1 VVAPLLGR
9 LLDGRSGA
17 GRLALAAAMALRAA
31 LAALTVARTQSLL
44 LYPLAFGLLVC
55 SRAHGISRTAMVPE
69 VLGAQGSRSGP
80 AGPRGSGPGR
90 SQVSEAG
97 GGYGSGPGGPHG
109 SGPTEPHGGPGSV
122 RAGGSPGGPGSVGAG
137 RSPGGPGSVGAGRSP
152 GGPSS
157 SWPGGPQDGR
167 SRPRSTGAHDGP
179 AGGVPAD
186 PGPPGHETSAG
197 TPAGQDLV
205 AVNGRMARVAA
216 LGGTAGALLG
226 VALDRLLGGGAV
238 LWAAALTFTVG
249 TALALSLPAVRSRR
263 DRVPGRRRPL
273 VADPGS
279 NPAAGRHPGGGVPGS
294 PRDRVAGPY
303 PDAPGRFPDPA
314 PGRVPDPAS
323 GRFPDAVPGR
333 VPNPASGRFPDAVLA
348 RFPDGVPG
356 RVQDPV
362 PADAVSG
369 RFPGAV
375 SGRHRDPLDR
385 RAARLARPPGRVRLA
400 RTANTCVR
408 AVGGFTLFLLAF
420 ELRRQGVGTA
430 GLGLLL
436 AAVGVGGVVGAFL
449 LPRAARLVRED
460 GLLAGGLLL
469 CGTTAWLL
477 AGRVGVESAAAGG
490 LAMGAGIAAARLG
503 FESLVQRD
511 VPPSARGTAITRAE
525 TTFQLAWVA
534 GAVLPVAFPLP
545 ITPSLLTAALVCL
558 VAATTYTV
566 GLLRQRRGRERRA
579 RTAGPTSVH

>member
-1 VVAPLLGR
+1 MPSMDGAVPGRASAARSSRRPLDRLAWVHAASTCGDALVAVALAGTLFFAVPVAAARPRVALYLLLTVAPFAVVAPLLGR

-31 LAALTVARTQSLL
+31 LAALTVARTESLL

-69 VLGAQGSRSGP
+69 VLGQGS
-80 AGPRGSGPGR
+80 
-90 SQVSEAG
+90 
-97 GGYGSGPGGPHG
+97 
-109 SGPTEPHGGPGSV
+109 
-122 RAGGSPGGPGSVGAG
+122 
-137 RSPGGPGSVGAGRSP
+137 
-152 GGPSS
+152 
-157 SWPGGPQDGR
+157 
-167 SRPRSTGAHDGP
+167 
-179 AGGVPAD
+179 
-186 PGPPGHETSAG
+186 
-197 TPAGQDLV
+197 AGQDLV

-238 LWAAALTFTVG
+238 LWAAAITFTAG
-249 TALALSLPAVRSRR
+249 TALALSLPTTRR
-263 DRVPGRRRPL
+263 RREAVPGRRRDL
-273 VADPGS
+273 M
-279 NPAAGRHPGGGVPGS
+279 
-294 PRDRVAGPY
+294 
-303 PDAPGRFPDPA
+303 
-314 PGRVPDPAS
+314 
-323 GRFPDAVPGR
+323 
-333 VPNPASGRFPDAVLA
+333 
-348 RFPDGVPG
+348 
-356 RVQDPV
+356 
-362 PADAVSG
+362 
-369 RFPGAV
+369 
-375 SGRHRDPLDR
+375 DR

-400 RTANTCVR
+400 RMANTCVR

-436 AAVGVGGVVGAFL
+436 AAVGIGGVVGAFL

-503 FESLVQRD
+503 FESLVQRE
-511 VPPSARGTAITRAE
+511 VPPPARGTAITRAE

-545 ITPSLLTAALVCL
+545 TTPSLLAAAAVCL

-566 GLLRQRRGRERRA
+566 GLLRLRRSRDRQ
-579 RTAGPTSVH
+579 PV